1 MQILLASAKTMSDDT
16 KLSSKINLSEP
27 MFRLEAEILARDMFQ
42 YSVDSIAE
50 MLKCSRMIASLNKLR
65 FMDFFNDV
73 EKTAAIFSYK
83 GQAYKHL
90 KADSM
95 SIDDLKFAQNH
106 LWITSFL
113 YGLLRPFD
121 GILPYRMEG
130 NVELPSAE
138 GKNIFGFW
146 KNRLTDKLIGMIK
159 ADDGILLHLATE
171 EYQHL
176 FDWKRLSDEICIVQP
191 LFYVRSGDK
200 LKIQAVWA
208 KTCRGAMTRFIIE
221 NRITNLSDILSFCY
235 EGFHFDSKFGDQ
247 NYPHFIKSDI

>member
-16 KLSSKINLSEP
+16 KLSSKINLLEP

-106 LWITSFL
+106 L
-113 YGLLRPFD
+113 
-121 GILPYRMEG
+121 
-130 NVELPSAE
+130 
-138 GKNIFGFW
+138 
-146 KNRLTDKLIGMIK
+146 
-159 ADDGILLHLATE
+159 
-171 EYQHL
+171 
-176 FDWKRLSDEICIVQP
+176 
-191 LFYVRSGDK
+191 
-200 LKIQAVWA
+200 
-208 KTCRGAMTRFIIE
+208 
-221 NRITNLSDILSFCY
+221 
-235 EGFHFDSKFGDQ
+235 
-247 NYPHFIKSDI
+247 